1 MRIKCLWFSPNACIF
16 RFRPHPHHFSKL
28 NFISKIW
35 HFYSASQCVPRRH
48 KINTEVNERLLKN
61 IGTHWN
67 IRHLWFQQ
75 VPISFSL
82 ALDRFVAK
90 FSKSGSYMGLVY
102 QIAYTEKCLHF
113 WWYLNSYNTVSNRQ
127 KKTSTTEASSM
138 RPVVSTQ
145 YIKGQLS
152 LASLRGRL
160 IEYQLRLG

>member
-1 MRIKCLWFSPNACIF
+1 MT
-16 RFRPHPHHFSKL
+16 
-28 NFISKIW
+28 
-35 HFYSASQCVPRRH
+35 FYSASQCVPRRH

-67 IRHLWFQQ
+67 IRHRWFQQ

-145 YIKGQLS
+145 CIKGKMTSPNLRSRHDRQFVGITRYNALS
-152 LASLRGRL
+152 LMAQIYRVIRMKLNHL
-160 IEYQLRLG
+160 V